1 MTEKAVM
8 VGMIVFYAVLIGI
21 CLFMLYQIYNAI
33 MELLREMLAD
43 AFEDGRNYA
52 REKENRKKTIA
63 PVRLREEPSFQE
75 VMAEMRKRR
84 KATNGRK
91 RKADGRLSQ
100 NAARTGSGKKSDRSG
115 NGTKHS

>member
-43 AFEDGRNYA
+43 AFEDGRKYA
-52 REKENRKKTIA
+52 REKEK
-63 PVRLREEPSFQE
+63 QE
-75 VMAEMRKRR
+75 R
-84 KATNGRK
+84 
-91 RKADGRLSQ
+91 
-100 NAARTGSGKKSDRSG
+100 NAAGTSQTGTEFSGSYGRNAEEEEGNEWQKKKS
-115 NGTKHS
+115 